1 MKGRISDV
9 SSDKGC
15 LAGGSFTDGDVFCRG
30 LARSMIVISGGR
42 LMTGKM
48 ALRGILAGMV
58 VHGEALLA
66 QAGAATMRTVDT
78 SRAAA
83 QVLVAAAAADATVIR
98 AA

>member
-1 MKGRISDV
+1 MLAVIRAAWLV
-9 SSDKGC
+9 AHLPTVTSS
-15 LAGGSFTDGDVFCRG
+15 AR
-30 LARSMIVISGGR
+30 LARSMIVTSGGR

-83 QVLVAAAAADATVIR
+83 QVLAAAAAVDATVIR